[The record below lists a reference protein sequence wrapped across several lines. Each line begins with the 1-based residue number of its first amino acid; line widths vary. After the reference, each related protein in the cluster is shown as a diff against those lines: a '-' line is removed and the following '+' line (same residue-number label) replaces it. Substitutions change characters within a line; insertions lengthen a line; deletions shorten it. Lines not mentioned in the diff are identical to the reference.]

1 MSTYQVEPGELR
13 ASASDLRTA
22 ASSARGADAA
32 DAISALGGAL
42 PGSSTESVMPEFA
55 TAWDEGIDAWA
66 DQVDDFAD
74 GLEAAA
80 ADAEAAD
87 AAAKLFQ
94 EWLKKFLG
102 GGS

>member
-1 MSTYQVEPGELR
+1 MSTYQVEPDELR

-22 ASSARGADAA
+22 ASSARAADAT

-42 PGSSTESVMPEFA
+42 PGSSTASVMPGFA
-55 TAWDEGIDAWA
+55 TAWDEGIDTWA
-66 DQVDDFAD
+66 GSVDDFAD
-74 GLEAAA
+74 GLDAAA

-87 AAAKLFQ
+87 ATAKLVQ